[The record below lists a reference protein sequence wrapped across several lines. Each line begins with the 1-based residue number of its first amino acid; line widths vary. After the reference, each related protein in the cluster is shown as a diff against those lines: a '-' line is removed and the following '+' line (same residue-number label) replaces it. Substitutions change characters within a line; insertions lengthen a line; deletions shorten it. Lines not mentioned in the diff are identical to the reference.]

1 MPTPSDAIKV
11 ATLIKKWADAGN
23 SDKLDAVFT
32 SILQN
37 KGIVNKLKGMLGKQP
52 IANPQ
57 ANWEKLLYTPS
68 KFGKNSENLTDEQ
81 KKKKLWNSIQAKNVW
96 GDVLSG
102 AGATGGAAFGALA
115 SMAKGAANTSATQ
128 AQKNLYGATPEDRFA
143 ASAIPMY
150 SGLAALLP
158 VLSGIAANRLYQN
171 ANEQRADYLRALMG
185 AQYNNMDV
193 PGMYA
198 DSWRKL
204 QEGTD
209 NPFLTTTGGTN

>member
-23 SDKLDAVFT
+23 NDKLDAVFT

-37 KGIVNKLKGMLGKQP
+37 KGIANKLKGQLGKQP
-52 IANPQ
+52 VANPQ

-81 KKKKLWNSIQAKNVW
+81 KKKKLWNSIQAKNIF
-96 GDVLSG
+96 GDALSG
-102 AGATGGAAFGALA
+102 FGATGGTIFG
-115 SMAKGAANTSATQ
+115 SMAGAMKGAANNSATQ
-128 AQKNLYGATPEDRFA
+128 AQRNLYGATPTDRA
-143 ASAIPMY
+143 AAATIPMF

-158 VLSGIAANRLYQN
+158 LLSGIAANRLYQN

-185 AQYNNMDV
+185 AQYNNMEV

>member
-23 SDKLDAVFT
+23 NDKLDAVFT

-37 KGIVNKLKGMLGKQP
+37 KGIANKLKSQLGKQP
-52 IANPQ
+52 VANPQ

-68 KFGKNSENLTDEQ
+68 KFGKNSEKLSDAQ
-81 KKKKLWNSIQAKNVW
+81 KKKKIWNSIQLKGVL
-96 GDVLSG
+96 GDLVSG
-102 AGATGGAAFGALA
+102 LGATGGTIFGSLA
-115 SMAKGAANTSATQ
+115 GMAKGAANTSTTQ
-128 AQKNLYGATPEDRFA
+128 EQKNLYGATPADRFA
-143 ASAIPMY
+143 ASAIPIY

-158 VLSGIAANRLYQN
+158 TLSGIAANRFYQ
-171 ANEQRADYLRALMG
+171 AKNEQQADYLRALMG
-185 AQYNNMDV
+185 AQYNNMEV

-209 NPFLTTTGGTN
+209 NPFLTTTGGK